1 MKKIFHLSCREY
13 LKNLFLCAAV
23 IMTLTQGMAFAAE
36 KYPPRRG
43 TAVNDFAGVID
54 AANAVKMESLAR
66 EILQKTGMSVVVVTM
81 PELGSAEEINLYA
94 TGLYQAWGIGK
105 KGEDKGVLILL
116 AVKERQI
123 RIETGYGVEGD
134 LTDGIVGLILD
145 RYVVPH
151 LKAGKTGKALY
162 NAMYSCGVVVA
173 GKAGVTLTGVDVPY
187 RSPSQPGNQ
196 GLNVFALIFIVV
208 AAILLLGTRT
218 GREILPWILLML
230 VTNSGGRG
238 GGGGFGGG
246 FGGFGGG
253 MSGGGGAGRSF

>member
-1 MKKIFHLSCREY
+1 MKKHFYSPCGEY
-13 LKNLFLCAAV
+13 LKFLLLCVAV
-23 IMTLTQGMAFAAE
+23 VIVLTQGTALAAE
-36 KYPPRRG
+36 TYPPHRG
-43 TAVNDFAGVID
+43 TAVNDFASVID
-54 AANAVKMESLAR
+54 GTNAAKMESLAR
-66 EILQKTGMSVVVVTM
+66 EILQKTGMSVVVATV
-81 PELGSAEEINLYA
+81 PELGPTEEINLYA
-94 TGLYQAWGIGK
+94 NGLYQAWGIGK
-105 KGEDKGVLILL
+105 KGEDKGVLIFL

-145 RYVVPH
+145 RYVVAH
-151 LKAGKTGKALY
+151 LKAGNTGKALY

-173 GKAGVTLTGVDVPY
+173 EKAGMTLTGVDVPY

-196 GLNVFALIFIVV
+196 GLNVFTLIFIVV
-208 AAILLLGTRT
+208 AAILMLGTRT
-218 GREILPWILLML
+218 GRQMLPWILLML
-230 VTNSGGRG
+230 ISNSGRG

>member
-1 MKKIFHLSCREY
+1 MKKHFYSTCREY
-13 LKNLFLCAAV
+13 RIFLLLCAVV
-23 IMTLTQGMAFAAE
+23 IIVLTQGMALAAE
-36 KYPPRRG
+36 KYPPHRG

-54 AANAVKMESLAR
+54 AANVAKMESLAR
-66 EILQKTGMSVVVVTM
+66 EILQKTGMSVVVATV
-81 PELGSAEEINLYA
+81 PELGPAEEINLYA
-94 TGLYQAWGIGK
+94 NGLYQAWGIGK
-105 KGEDKGVLILL
+105 KGEDKGVLIFL

-151 LKAGKTGKALY
+151 LKAGNTGKALY

-173 GKAGVTLTGVDVPY
+173 EKVGVTLTGVDVPY
-187 RSPSQPGNQ
+187 RSPSRPGNQ
-196 GLNVFALIFIVV
+196 GLNVFTLIFLVI

-218 GREILPWILLML
+218 GRQMLPWILLML
-230 VTNSGGRG
+230 VSNSGRGG